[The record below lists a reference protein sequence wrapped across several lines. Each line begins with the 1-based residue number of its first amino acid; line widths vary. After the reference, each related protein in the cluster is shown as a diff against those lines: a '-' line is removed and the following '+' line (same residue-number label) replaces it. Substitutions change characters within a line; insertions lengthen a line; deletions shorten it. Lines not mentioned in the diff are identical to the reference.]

1 MNELLLC
8 FYPSGG
14 RVVFRD
20 LFKTDS
26 GGSGFG
32 EVQTLKSQERK
43 DNMKQSQPL
52 KNLLSWVCI
61 YDLR

>member
-32 EVQTLKSQERK
+32 EVQTLKSQQRK
-43 DNMKQSQPL
+43 DNMRNWKKQATQG
-52 KNLLSWVCI
+52 KGENGN
-61 YDLR
+61 DE